1 LEIPDGVLLAPPNDD
16 QAKQV
21 KTDSEDGIESVFR
34 KAGAVWTLSFQGK
47 TVYLPDRVGL
57 GYIADLLRTPQVAI
71 EAAQLAGVSVESTKL
86 VALPGIPLA
95 DENTLKSVRAE
106 LREKETALAGLHE
119 GDWPRKAALQGE
131 ISKLERYL
139 GEVET
144 HHGQSRKVSGTA
156 QRART
161 RVTNA
166 INRAIED
173 ISKQH
178 PVLGLHLK
186 KSIKTGTAPIYDP
199 AEIPD
204 WQF

>member
-1 LEIPDGVLLAPPNDD
+1 
-16 QAKQV
+16 
-21 KTDSEDGIESVFR
+21 
-34 KAGAVWTLSFQGK
+34 
-47 TVYLPDRVGL
+47 
-57 GYIADLLRTPQVAI
+57 
-71 EAAQLAGVSVESTKL
+71 
-86 VALPGIPLA
+86 
-95 DENTLKSVRAE
+95 
-106 LREKETALAGLHE
+106 LAGLDKR
-119 GDWPRKAALQGE
+119 DWTRKGALKDE
-131 ISKLERYL
+131 ISHLERYL

-144 HHGQSRKVSGTA
+144 HQGRARKVSGTA
-156 QRART
+156 QRSRT

-166 INRAIED
+166 IKRAIED